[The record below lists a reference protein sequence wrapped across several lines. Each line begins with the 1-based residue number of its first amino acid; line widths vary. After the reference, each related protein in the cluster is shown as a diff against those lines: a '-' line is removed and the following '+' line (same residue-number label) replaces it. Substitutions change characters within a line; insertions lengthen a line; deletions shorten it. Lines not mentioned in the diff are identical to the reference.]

1 MSKGLLLVISGF
13 SGAGKGTVMKRL
25 LELHDEYS
33 LSISATTRKPREGE
47 ADGREYFFK
56 TVEEFEKMIAED
68 ALIEHA
74 QYVGNYY
81 GTPKAYVE
89 EQLDKGNNV
98 ILEIEIQGA
107 MNIKRMFP
115 DAVLMFIT
123 PPSAAELEKRLRGR
137 GTEDEAT
144 IKARLS
150 RAAEEAEGVEDYDYI
165 VINDEVDLCVGR
177 IHDIV
182 LSEKM
187 KAKYNLGLINNIK
200 EELKENNIMIHPSY
214 TELMAVINSE
224 VEEGEQPLVQ
234 SRYSIVK
241 ATANRAKEIIDA
253 RSVEEKI
260 AKARIEASNKE
271 KEKDKDK
278 DKVEEKRIS
287 KEDERKLQVGT
298 PLVRCSE
305 KDKPLSIAVKEFY
318 EGKVKILG
326 STDENTSL

>member
-1 MSKGLLLVISGF
+1 
-13 SGAGKGTVMKRL
+13 
-25 LELHDEYS
+25 
-33 LSISATTRKPREGE
+33 
-47 ADGREYFFK
+47 
-56 TVEEFEKMIAED
+56 
-68 ALIEHA
+68 
-74 QYVGNYY
+74 
-81 GTPKAYVE
+81 
-89 EQLDKGNNV
+89 
-98 ILEIEIQGA
+98 
-107 MNIKRMFP
+107 
-115 DAVLMFIT
+115 
-123 PPSAAELEKRLRGR
+123 
-137 GTEDEAT
+137 
-144 IKARLS
+144 
-150 RAAEEAEGVEDYDYI
+150 
-165 VINDEVDLCVGR
+165 
-177 IHDIV
+177 
-182 LSEKM
+182 
-187 KAKYNLGLINNIK
+187 
-200 EELKENNIMIHPSY
+200 MIHPSY

-305 KDKPLSIAVKEFY
+305 KDKPLSIVVKEFY

>member
-1 MSKGLLLVISGF
+1 
-13 SGAGKGTVMKRL
+13 
-25 LELHDEYS
+25 
-33 LSISATTRKPREGE
+33 
-47 ADGREYFFK
+47 
-56 TVEEFEKMIAED
+56 
-68 ALIEHA
+68 
-74 QYVGNYY
+74 
-81 GTPKAYVE
+81 
-89 EQLDKGNNV
+89 
-98 ILEIEIQGA
+98 
-107 MNIKRMFP
+107 
-115 DAVLMFIT
+115 
-123 PPSAAELEKRLRGR
+123 
-137 GTEDEAT
+137 
-144 IKARLS
+144 
-150 RAAEEAEGVEDYDYI
+150 
-165 VINDEVDLCVGR
+165 
-177 IHDIV
+177 
-182 LSEKM
+182 
-187 KAKYNLGLINNIK
+187 
-200 EELKENNIMIHPSY
+200 MIHPSY

-271 KEKDKDK
+271 KEKEKDK

-298 PLVRCSE
+298 SLVRCSE

>member
-1 MSKGLLLVISGF
+1 
-13 SGAGKGTVMKRL
+13 
-25 LELHDEYS
+25 
-33 LSISATTRKPREGE
+33 
-47 ADGREYFFK
+47 
-56 TVEEFEKMIAED
+56 
-68 ALIEHA
+68 
-74 QYVGNYY
+74 
-81 GTPKAYVE
+81 
-89 EQLDKGNNV
+89 
-98 ILEIEIQGA
+98 
-107 MNIKRMFP
+107 
-115 DAVLMFIT
+115 
-123 PPSAAELEKRLRGR
+123 
-137 GTEDEAT
+137 
-144 IKARLS
+144 
-150 RAAEEAEGVEDYDYI
+150 
-165 VINDEVDLCVGR
+165 
-177 IHDIV
+177 
-182 LSEKM
+182 
-187 KAKYNLGLINNIK
+187 
-200 EELKENNIMIHPSY
+200 MIHPSY

-271 KEKDKDK
+271 KEKEKDK

-318 EGKVKILG
+318 KGKVKILG

>member
-1 MSKGLLLVISGF
+1 
-13 SGAGKGTVMKRL
+13 
-25 LELHDEYS
+25 
-33 LSISATTRKPREGE
+33 
-47 ADGREYFFK
+47 
-56 TVEEFEKMIAED
+56 
-68 ALIEHA
+68 
-74 QYVGNYY
+74 
-81 GTPKAYVE
+81 
-89 EQLDKGNNV
+89 
-98 ILEIEIQGA
+98 
-107 MNIKRMFP
+107 
-115 DAVLMFIT
+115 
-123 PPSAAELEKRLRGR
+123 
-137 GTEDEAT
+137 
-144 IKARLS
+144 
-150 RAAEEAEGVEDYDYI
+150 
-165 VINDEVDLCVGR
+165 
-177 IHDIV
+177 
-182 LSEKM
+182 
-187 KAKYNLGLINNIK
+187 
-200 EELKENNIMIHPSY
+200 MIHPSY

-271 KEKDKDK
+271 KEKEK
-278 DKVEEKRIS
+278 DKVEEKSIP

>member
-1 MSKGLLLVISGF
+1 
-13 SGAGKGTVMKRL
+13 
-25 LELHDEYS
+25 
-33 LSISATTRKPREGE
+33 
-47 ADGREYFFK
+47 
-56 TVEEFEKMIAED
+56 
-68 ALIEHA
+68 
-74 QYVGNYY
+74 
-81 GTPKAYVE
+81 
-89 EQLDKGNNV
+89 
-98 ILEIEIQGA
+98 
-107 MNIKRMFP
+107 
-115 DAVLMFIT
+115 
-123 PPSAAELEKRLRGR
+123 
-137 GTEDEAT
+137 
-144 IKARLS
+144 
-150 RAAEEAEGVEDYDYI
+150 
-165 VINDEVDLCVGR
+165 
-177 IHDIV
+177 
-182 LSEKM
+182 
-187 KAKYNLGLINNIK
+187 
-200 EELKENNIMIHPSY
+200 MIHPSY

-224 VEEGEQPLVQ
+224 VEEVEQPLVQ

-271 KEKDKDK
+271 KEKEKDK

>member
-1 MSKGLLLVISGF
+1 
-13 SGAGKGTVMKRL
+13 
-25 LELHDEYS
+25 
-33 LSISATTRKPREGE
+33 
-47 ADGREYFFK
+47 
-56 TVEEFEKMIAED
+56 
-68 ALIEHA
+68 
-74 QYVGNYY
+74 
-81 GTPKAYVE
+81 
-89 EQLDKGNNV
+89 
-98 ILEIEIQGA
+98 
-107 MNIKRMFP
+107 
-115 DAVLMFIT
+115 
-123 PPSAAELEKRLRGR
+123 
-137 GTEDEAT
+137 
-144 IKARLS
+144 
-150 RAAEEAEGVEDYDYI
+150 
-165 VINDEVDLCVGR
+165 
-177 IHDIV
+177 
-182 LSEKM
+182 
-187 KAKYNLGLINNIK
+187 
-200 EELKENNIMIHPSY
+200 MIHPSY

-271 KEKDKDK
+271 KEKEKEKDK

>member
-1 MSKGLLLVISGF
+1 MG
-13 SGAGKGTVMKRL
+13 
-25 LELHDEYS
+25 
-33 LSISATTRKPREGE
+33 
-47 ADGREYFFK
+47 
-56 TVEEFEKMIAED
+56 
-68 ALIEHA
+68 
-74 QYVGNYY
+74 
-81 GTPKAYVE
+81 
-89 EQLDKGNNV
+89 
-98 ILEIEIQGA
+98 
-107 MNIKRMFP
+107 
-115 DAVLMFIT
+115 
-123 PPSAAELEKRLRGR
+123 
-137 GTEDEAT
+137 
-144 IKARLS
+144 
-150 RAAEEAEGVEDYDYI
+150 
-165 VINDEVDLCVGR
+165 
-177 IHDIV
+177 
-182 LSEKM
+182 SEM
-187 KAKYNLGLINNIK
+187 CIRDR
-200 EELKENNIMIHPSY
+200 IHPSY

-271 KEKDKDK
+271 KEKEK
-278 DKVEEKRIS
+278 DKVEEKSIS

>member
-1 MSKGLLLVISGF
+1 
-13 SGAGKGTVMKRL
+13 
-25 LELHDEYS
+25 
-33 LSISATTRKPREGE
+33 
-47 ADGREYFFK
+47 
-56 TVEEFEKMIAED
+56 
-68 ALIEHA
+68 
-74 QYVGNYY
+74 
-81 GTPKAYVE
+81 
-89 EQLDKGNNV
+89 
-98 ILEIEIQGA
+98 
-107 MNIKRMFP
+107 
-115 DAVLMFIT
+115 
-123 PPSAAELEKRLRGR
+123 
-137 GTEDEAT
+137 
-144 IKARLS
+144 
-150 RAAEEAEGVEDYDYI
+150 
-165 VINDEVDLCVGR
+165 
-177 IHDIV
+177 
-182 LSEKM
+182 
-187 KAKYNLGLINNIK
+187 
-200 EELKENNIMIHPSY
+200 MIHPSY

-271 KEKDKDK
+271 KDNAHAKDK
-278 DKVEEKRIS
+278 RQAQRLT

>member
-1 MSKGLLLVISGF
+1 
-13 SGAGKGTVMKRL
+13 
-25 LELHDEYS
+25 
-33 LSISATTRKPREGE
+33 
-47 ADGREYFFK
+47 
-56 TVEEFEKMIAED
+56 
-68 ALIEHA
+68 
-74 QYVGNYY
+74 
-81 GTPKAYVE
+81 
-89 EQLDKGNNV
+89 
-98 ILEIEIQGA
+98 
-107 MNIKRMFP
+107 
-115 DAVLMFIT
+115 
-123 PPSAAELEKRLRGR
+123 
-137 GTEDEAT
+137 
-144 IKARLS
+144 
-150 RAAEEAEGVEDYDYI
+150 
-165 VINDEVDLCVGR
+165 
-177 IHDIV
+177 
-182 LSEKM
+182 
-187 KAKYNLGLINNIK
+187 
-200 EELKENNIMIHPSY
+200 MIHPSY

-271 KEKDKDK
+271 KEKEKDK

-287 KEDERKLQVGT
+287 QVGT